1 MQRKKKHLGL
11 HYNGIFFQQFG
22 DILIFLSRLQPPLP
36 PGKRA
41 KNNMK
46 KKKLR
51 RKHFNTEWALD
62 LLTF

>member
-1 MQRKKKHLGL
+1 MQRKKHLGL
-11 HYNGIFFQQFG
+11 HWNGIFFNNLVTFSFSCR
-22 DILIFLSRLQPPLP
+22 DYSRHYRLENVP
-36 PGKRA
+36 K
-41 KNNMK
+41 MIW

>member
-1 MQRKKKHLGL
+1 MVF
-11 HYNGIFFQQFG
+11 FFQQFG